1 MVEMATRK
9 QKLRAEAAG
18 SALDQPAK
26 AAKKSAKAKKTSR
39 GK

>member
-1 MVEMATRK
+1 MATRK

-18 SALDQPAK
+18 TPLNPIA
-26 AAKKSAKAKKTSR
+26 KSAKKTAKVKKTSR